1 MLNASVDKKKFSDPI
16 YLFFTRSLSSLL
28 LRGITIEAE
37 RTRPASEASRSEEP
51 SQAVC

>member
-28 LRGITIEAE
+28 LRGITL
-37 RTRPASEASRSEEP
+37 RVRG
-51 SQAVC
+51 AVRRVLLNPTVSFR